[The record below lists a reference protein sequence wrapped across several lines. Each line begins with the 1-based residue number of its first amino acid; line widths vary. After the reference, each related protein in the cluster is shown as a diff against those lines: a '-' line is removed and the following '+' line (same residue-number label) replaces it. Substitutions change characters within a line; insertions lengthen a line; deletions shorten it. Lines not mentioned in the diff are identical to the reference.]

1 MLPIQNPGLDLRDLV
16 VEQVPISSLKPYP
29 TNPRTH
35 SRKQIRQ
42 IAESIRTFGWTN
54 PVLVDA
60 NGRIIAGHGRAE
72 AAKLLGTP
80 HVPVLRI
87 DDLTEAQL
95 KAYVI
100 ADNKLAELA
109 GWDAEIL
116 ANELQLLSELD
127 LDFDIEVTGFEM
139 GEIDVLIETQG
150 GEHDPADDVPDVDNA
165 RSPVTLLGD
174 VWLLGPHRLACGNAL
189 SNESY
194 SILMEGRRAQMVFTD
209 PPYNVSI
216 ERVISAHGKV
226 KHADFVMAVGELSSE
241 EFAEFL
247 ACALGHHVAYSQ
259 PGAIHFVCMDW
270 RHMGELLRAGEAVYS
285 EIKNLCIWKKTN
297 AGMGSFYRSQHELI
311 FVFKNGDGATIN
323 NVQLG
328 AYGRNRTDVWEYAG
342 QNVVTTERMEALAM
356 HPTVKP
362 MRLVADA
369 MLDCSKRGGLILDG
383 FAGSGTTIIAAEQ
396 TGRIA
401 GALELDPHYVDVA
414 VLRWEKLT
422 GEPVRHEETGL
433 TFAEMTRLR
442 PIASPSPDSP
452 AISANSGRLTHA
464 HAEK

>member
-54 PVLVDA
+54 PVLVCAD
-60 NGRIIAGHGRAE
+60 GRIIAGHGRAE

-139 GEIDVLIETQG
+139 GEIDVLIESQG

-165 RSPVTLLGD
+165 RSPVTMLDD

-189 SNESY
+189 SSESY
-194 SILMEGRRAQMVFTD
+194 SLLMEGRQAQMVFTD

-216 ERVISAHGKV
+216 ERVASAHGKV
-226 KHADFVMAVGELSSE
+226 KHADFVMAAGEMSSD

-247 ACALGHHVAYSQ
+247 ARALGQHADYSQ

-270 RHMGELLRAGEAVYS
+270 RHMDELLRAGATVYS
-285 EIKNLCIWKKTN
+285 ELKNLCVWKKTN
-297 AGMGSFYRSQHELI
+297 AGLGSFYRSHHELI
-311 FVFKNGDGATIN
+311 FVFQHGQGAAIN

-328 AYGRNRTDVWEYAG
+328 AYGRTRTNVWEYAG

-401 GALELDPHYVDVA
+401 GALELDPHYVDIA

-422 GEPVRHEETGL
+422 GIK
-433 TFAEMTRLR
+433 R
-442 PIASPSPDSP
+442 P
-452 AISANSGRLTHA
+452 G
-464 HAEK
+464 